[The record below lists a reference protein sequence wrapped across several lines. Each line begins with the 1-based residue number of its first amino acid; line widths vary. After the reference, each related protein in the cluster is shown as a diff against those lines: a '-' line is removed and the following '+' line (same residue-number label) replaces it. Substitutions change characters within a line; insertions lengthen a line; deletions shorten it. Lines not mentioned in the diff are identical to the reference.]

1 MTNETREENVK
12 KFLLENPDVRSLMSR
27 ILDDL
32 DKLKSTNEDAW
43 RILVIALAKEE
54 KEVTKEKIKE
64 REMHM
69 YDEMQHASLQDRT
82 MLLVHDAIYMT
93 YMETGKYDP
102 VAVRN
107 WFGYDKEVR
116 KILNQMPEDVFN
128 ATFGKMAE
136 EIIKEIHQPA
146 TAVNDGK
153 DQPKIRYT
161 SNSCEAMYMDD

>member
-54 KEVTKEKIKE
+54 KEAAKEKIKE

-69 YDEMQHASLQDRT
+69 YDEMQSASLQDRM

-116 KILNQMPEDVFN
+116 KILNQMPEDAFN

-153 DQPKIRYT
+153 DQPKIKYA

>member
-1 MTNETREENVK
+1 MTNEMREESVK

-27 ILDDL
+27 ILNDL
-32 DKLKSTNEDAW
+32 EKLKNVNDAAW
-43 RILVIALAKEE
+43 RILVITLAEEE
-54 KEVTKEKIKE
+54 KETAKEKIQA

-69 YDEMQHASLQDRT
+69 CDELQSASLQDRM
-82 MLLVHDAIYMT
+82 MLFVHDAIYMT

-116 KILNQMPEDVFN
+116 KILNQMPEDAFN

-153 DQPKIRYT
+153 DQPKIKYA

>member
-32 DKLKSTNEDAW
+32 DKLKSINEDAW
-43 RILVIALAKEE
+43 RILVIALVEEE
-54 KEVTKEKIKE
+54 KETAKEKIQA

-69 YDEMQHASLQDRT
+69 YDEMQPASLQDRM

-116 KILNQMPEDVFN
+116 KILNQMPEDAFN

-136 EIIKEIHQPA
+136 EIIKEIHRP
-146 TAVNDGK
+146 TPTVNDGN

>member
-32 DKLKSTNEDAW
+32 DKLKSINEDAW

-54 KEVTKEKIKE
+54 KETAKEKIQA

-69 YDEMQHASLQDRT
+69 YDEMQPASLQDRM

-153 DQPKIRYT
+153 DQPKIKYA
-161 SNSCEAMYMDD
+161 SNSCDAMYMDD